1 MQLAVETL
9 GSSPQGLELQVS
21 HHACL
26 AFVSSDCP
34 NFDSHICKASTF
46 TIAIS
51 AALFFLLLKVRQFTS
66 IFQIYMK
73 MPKYNIHTHICTPIN
88 LHTICNVQPI
98 CNMGCTLREVG
109 L

>member
-9 GSSPQGLELQVS
+9 GSSSQGLELQVS

-26 AFVSSDCP
+26 AFISSDGP

-51 AALFFLLLKVRQFTS
+51 AALVFFFFIIKSKT
-66 IFQIYMK
+66 IY
-73 MPKYNIHTHICTPIN
+73 
-88 LHTICNVQPI
+88 
-98 CNMGCTLREVG
+98 
-109 L
+109 